1 MSCDNCYNGC
11 TESVS
16 DKCVNY
22 TGAAVPALGITI
34 PTNLLCIEN
43 TLIEKVV
50 SFLDGTGIDITINP
64 SYYCSLVTQYLPGGT
79 PTLLDVLTALVR
91 AACNLQG
98 QVVTIDEILSTLNAP
113 YTVGCLDG
121 VTSSSNT
128 HDVVQAIITKLCT
141 TVTNLTALTLD
152 VNTNYVKIADLNGLI
167 QSYLNS
173 INAGTQQYTKM
184 VPYTVVEYY
193 GPLTNFDGT
202 GAGLSSLGWNKVYL
216 CNGENGTPDKRG
228 RVGVGAIHN
237 VPGGPLNPAVDP
249 IYAGNPNYTFLG
261 TDGANSVTLTIP
273 QIPTHTHAT
282 TVTETPHSHFIAKR
296 NSVTTGNIGEASSTF
311 PIGSNNDDN
320 QKNAYI
326 LNSNNLGPADVG
338 LTNPVT
344 TSVSVTNANVGGG
357 GSHNNIQ
364 PVLATYYIMY
374 IPS

>member
-98 QVVTIDEILSTLNAP
+98 EVDTINSQIATLNAP
-113 YTVGCLDG
+113 YTVGCLSG

-128 HDVVQAIITKLCT
+128 HDVVQAIITQLCT

-193 GPLTNFDGT
+193 GPLSNFDGT
-202 GAGLSSLGWNKVYL
+202 GAGLSSRGWNKVYL

-228 RVGVGAIHN
+228 RVGVGAIYN

-249 IYAGNPNYTFLG
+249 AYAGNPNYTFLG
-261 TDGANSVTLTIP
+261 TEGANSVTLATS
-273 QIPTHTHAT
+273 QIPSHTHTGNATSTVTDPGHSHYFYKDEKHAT
-282 TVTETPHSHFIAKR
+282 DGSTGLGSDPTAGIAVPGFV
-296 NSVTTGNIGEASSTF
+296 STSSTG
-311 PIGSNNDDN
+311 ITVS
-320 QKNAYI
+320 
-326 LNSNNLGPADVG
+326 
-338 LTNPVT
+338 T
-344 TSVSVTNANVGGG
+344 SVTNSNTGGD